1 MEFSTAGVVFIVYLM
16 NQVDTWINVSSGIFV
31 FLSILVPVLA
41 LATGFHCAIEEKD
54 YKETMI
60 YKNVGKIVAVFC
72 ILLFFKAC
80 TPNKDSVMQMGV
92 AYGAS
97 EVIKSDA
104 AAKVAQEISQIS
116 GKTAKVVNNK
126 LDKMLEEK

>member
-1 MEFSTAGVVFIVYLM
+1 MEFSTAGVVFLVYLM
-16 NQVDTWINVSSGIFV
+16 NQVDTWINGSKIALFILSLSVVFWAFGTALNCDLHAKKFTDSMFV
-31 FLSILVPVLA
+31 KHFRKA
-41 LATGFHCAIEEKD
+41 A
-54 YKETMI
+54 
-60 YKNVGKIVAVFC
+60 
-72 ILLFFKAC
+72 ILLFALLLVSSC
-80 TPNKDSVMQMGV
+80 TPNKETVMQMGV

-97 EVIKSDA
+97 EVIKSDT